1 VPDADQS
8 PCRLEQLKTRAD
20 FLRAQK
26 GRRSHAPGL
35 ILESCATPTAASKSN
50 TLRWGVTASR
60 KVGGAVERNRAKR
73 RLREAGRA
81 RLPLSGRAERD
92 YVLVARTATLTREFP
107 ALLEDLA
114 KALAAVHAALDREK
128 DKADAPSR

>member
-1 VPDADQS
+1 M
-8 PCRLEQLKTRAD
+8 KTRAD

-26 GRRSHAPGL
+26 GRRQHAPGL
-35 ILESCATPTAASKSN
+35 ILESCTTPETKAKPG

-81 RLPLSGRAERD
+81 RLALSGRPMRD
-92 YVLVARTATLTREFP
+92 YVLVARTATLTREFSK
-107 ALLEDLA
+107 LLEDLTTT
-114 KALAAVHAALDREK
+114 LNAVHAAVDREAE
-128 DKADAPSR
+128 KAR